1 MAAVLRAVLHSSRHL
16 VEHVESASETKVER
30 GRRGTGGKWCS
41 QRKGVDARDEFEE
54 EKPIS
59 DVEEDLR
66 DTAARVD
73 SELGSRCKTLRQKT
87 RHGQD
92 MSADRPRKS

>member
-54 EKPIS
+54 E
-59 DVEEDLR
+59 E
-66 DTAARVD
+66 
-73 SELGSRCKTLRQKT
+73 
-87 RHGQD
+87 
-92 MSADRPRKS
+92 ADQRRGRRLDEIRLPVLTPNLILVVRLFGKKRGTVRT